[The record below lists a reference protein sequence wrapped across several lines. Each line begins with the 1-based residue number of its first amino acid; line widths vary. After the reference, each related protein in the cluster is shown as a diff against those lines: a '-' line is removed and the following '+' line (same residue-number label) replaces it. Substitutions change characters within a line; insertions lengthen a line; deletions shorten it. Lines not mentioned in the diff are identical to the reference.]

1 MTSNLSARS
10 AAQAGALS
18 GVLAARLARDL
29 APFEVTPSAP
39 GDAAAARAFA
49 AQLIG
54 EGIVT
59 AADLDRVHRLSGG
72 AALFV
77 TREDGALS
85 GVLAFVLLNAAGLQA
100 VRDGAFNAL
109 SPSADHV
116 AGPREAARAFYGWGV
131 AATTKTSARRVV
143 DGARAIMAGAVGHLP
158 KFARPTTEAGHRL
171 MRERLGFVDL
181 PGSNDGLVWQPALEE
196 AIAA

>member
-1 MTSNLSARS
+1 MQNTAIARPASGAAAGAASLSARL
-10 AAQAGALS
+10 AQ
-18 GVLAARLARDL
+18 DL
-29 APFEVTPSAP
+29 APFDVRPARTD
-39 GDAAAARAFA
+39 GIRAARAFA

-59 AADLDRVHRLSGG
+59 AHDLERVHALSGE
-72 AALFV
+72 AALYT
-77 TREDGALS
+77 TREDGALT
-85 GVLAFVLLNAAGLQA
+85 GVLAFVLLNAAGLKA
-100 VRDGAFNAL
+100 VREGGFDAL
-109 SPSADHV
+109 SPAAAHV
-116 AGPREAARAFYGWGV
+116 AGPGERACAFYGWGV
-131 AATTKTSARRVV
+131 AATTKTSARRVI

-181 PGSNDGLVWQPALEE
+181 PGCADDLVWQPALEE

>member
-1 MTSNLSARS
+1 MPNPKTARPAALSARL
-10 AAQAGALS
+10 AQE
-18 GVLAARLARDL
+18 L
-29 APFEVTPSAP
+29 APFDVCPAGPDEISAV
-39 GDAAAARAFA
+39 RAFA

-59 AADLDRVHRLSGG
+59 AHDLERVHRLSGE
-72 AALFV
+72 AALYV
-77 TREDGALS
+77 AREDGALT

-100 VRDGAFNAL
+100 VRADAFDAL
-109 SPSADHV
+109 SPAAEHV
-116 AGPREAARAFYGWGV
+116 AGPGEAACAFYGWGV
-131 AATTKTSARRVV
+131 AATTKPSARRVI

>member
-1 MTSNLSARS
+1 MRNHPAARS
-10 AAQAGALS
+10 ANLC
-18 GVLAARLARDL
+18 ARLAHDL
-29 APFEVTPSAP
+29 APFDVRPAAPEEVP
-39 GDAAAARAFA
+39 AARAFA

-59 AADLDRVHRLSGG
+59 AEDLDRVHRLSGG
-72 AALFV
+72 AALYI
-77 TREDGALS
+77 TEEAGQLT

-100 VRDGAFNAL
+100 VREGGFDAL
-109 SPSADHV
+109 SPAEGHV
-116 AGPREAARAFYGWGV
+116 AGPREAACAFYGWGV
-131 AATTKTSARRVV
+131 AATTKPSARRVI
-143 DGARAIMAGAVGHLP
+143 DGAKAIMAGAVGHLP

-181 PGSNDGLVWQPALEE
+181 PGCDSGLVWQPALEA